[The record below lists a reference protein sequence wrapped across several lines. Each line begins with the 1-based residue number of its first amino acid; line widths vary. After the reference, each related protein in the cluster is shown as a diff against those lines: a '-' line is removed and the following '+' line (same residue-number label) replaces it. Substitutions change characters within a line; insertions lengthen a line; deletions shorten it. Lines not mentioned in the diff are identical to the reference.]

1 MDLYTL
7 EGKTPVPC
15 EDTYTWGMWMEK
27 ADRSVGSK
35 FIGDVHIST
44 VFIGVNHRL
53 TDDSPPILFETM
65 IFGGKHDEF
74 QQRYETWEMAEAGH
88 KAAVELVERGK

>member
-7 EGKTPVPC
+7 KDKTPVPC
-15 EDTYTWGMWMEK
+15 EDTYTWGKYMEEE
-27 ADRSVGSK
+27 DRTVSNTY
-35 FIGDVHIST
+35 IGDVHIST
-44 VFIGVNHRL
+44 VFLGVNH
-53 TDDSPPILFETM
+53 SFHEQGPPILFETM
-65 IFGGKHDEF
+65 IFGGKHDDF